1 MPTLPD
7 LILLHG
13 ALGSESQLEKIK
25 DALRENFTLYSYN
38 LSGHGGKLVPPQ
50 FSISDFEEEFI
61 QFLDSNSLTAVN
73 VFGYSMGGYIALQAA
88 KNNPGRIARIMTL
101 GTMLK
106 WNPEI
111 AANETKMLNPEI
123 IEAKV
128 PKFAE
133 QLKQAHA
140 PQAWKLIMHRIV
152 DMMIG
157 LGNGDAMTTKDF
169 EQINIPVLVGLGS
182 LDQMVK
188 KEDALEMV
196 EHLPKGEF
204 RLFEGWKHPIEGVDA
219 GVLAKVCK
227 DFFIS

>member
-1 MPTLPD
+1 MLPD

-25 DALRENFTLYSYN
+25 DALRDNFNLYSYN
-38 LSGHGGKLVPPQ
+38 LSGHGGKPIPPK
-50 FSISDFEEEFI
+50 FSIQNFEEELI
-61 QFLDSNSLTAVN
+61 NFLDSNSLNAVN
-73 VFGYSMGGYIALQAA
+73 VFGYSMGGYIALQVAL
-88 KNNPGRIARIMTL
+88 NHPGRIARIMTL

-111 AANETKMLNPEI
+111 AANEVKMLNPEI

-128 PKFAE
+128 QRFAE
-133 QLKQAHA
+133 QLKQTHA
-140 PQAWKLIMHRIV
+140 PEDWKLIMQRIV
-152 DMMIG
+152 DMMIRM
-157 LGNGDAMTTKDF
+157 GNGDAMTTADF
-169 EQINIPVLVGLGS
+169 EKINIPVLVGLGS

-204 RLFEGWKHPIEGVDA
+204 RLFEGWKHPIEGVDVGELA
-219 GVLAKVCK
+219 GVIKK
-227 DFFIS
+227 WNS

>member
-1 MPTLPD
+1 MPMLPD

-25 DALRENFTLYSYN
+25 DALRDNFTLYSYN
-38 LSGHGGKLVPPQ
+38 LSGHGGKSVPLQ
-50 FSISDFEEEFI
+50 FSISKFEEELT
-61 QFLDSNSLTAVN
+61 QFLDNNSLTSVN
-73 VFGYSMGGYIALQAA
+73 VFGYSMGGYIALQTA
-88 KNNPGRIARIMTL
+88 KNQPGRIAKIMTL

-111 AANETKMLNPEI
+111 AANEVRMLNPEM

-133 QLKQAHA
+133 QLKQKHA
-140 PQAWKLIMHRIV
+140 PQDWKLVMQRIA

-157 LGNGDAMTTKDF
+157 LGNGNAMTTDDF
-169 EQINIPVLVGLGS
+169 EKINIPVLVGLGS

-188 KEDALEMV
+188 KEDAMEMV
-196 EHLPKGEF
+196 ELLPLGAF
-204 RLFEGWKHPIEGVDA
+204 RLFEGWKHPIEGVEVRELGKA
-219 GVLAKVCK
+219 IIE
-227 DFFIS
+227 FFY